1 MTKKTKPP
9 APPKTE
15 GQCVCLY
22 CEEEIIESKPPFCQA
37 CRVVQTHCLKCGM
50 IIGNKK
56 AKKCPECGEPLG

>member
-1 MTKKTKPP
+1 MTKKTKQP